1 MTKFVSRRGTLGIA
15 VETVRGTPRVPVY
28 WIPNV
33 LMSFKETV
41 VTAREDQGMGNIAD
55 SDAVYVTMKMG
66 EGEVE
71 SELYDNGLGFI
82 LTSILGAL
90 PSTGGSYTHT
100 YTLSQTNQ
108 QASLSL
114 FWQDPDRS
122 TLFPMA
128 VVESL
133 QMSVEA
139 TGKVSWT
146 IAFKSRK
153 GRAWARQTPNFTA
166 SGQKFLHQNLDLRLA
181 SAVAGL
187 AGATPLSIKSLNLTL
202 NRNTTYDN
210 NMGTVEPDDILGQ
223 QLSIEGSINLNLE
236 DDTIK
241 NYMLNN
247 TYRAMR
253 LNLIGSATSSLS
265 MVFPR
270 VDFTEFEPDFTLN
283 EIAKQTIQ
291 IKANYDRANALD
303 IISSCVLVNSF
314 ASYV

>member
-1 MTKFVSRRGTLGIA
+1 MTKFVGRRGTLGIA
-15 VETVRGTPRVPVY
+15 VESSRGTPRVPVY
-28 WIPNV
+28 WMPNV

-55 SDAVYVTMKMG
+55 SDSVYVTMKMG

-71 SELYDNGLGFI
+71 SELYDNALGFI

-90 PSTGGSYTHT
+90 PSTGGSFTHT

-128 VVESL
+128 VVESV

-139 TGKVSWT
+139 TGKISWT
-146 IAFKSRK
+146 VAFKSRK
-153 GRAWARQTPNFTA
+153 GRAWARQTPDYTA
-166 SGQKFLHQNLDLRLA
+166 VGQKFLHQNVRFKLA
-181 SAVAGL
+181 SNVAGL
-187 AGATPLSIKSLNLTL
+187 GASTPLSLKSLNLAI
-202 NRNTTYDN
+202 NRNTIFDN
-210 NMGTVEPDDILGQ
+210 NMGTVEPDDVLGQ

-241 NYMLNN
+241 GYMLDN
-247 TYRAMR
+247 TYRA
-253 LNLIGSATSSLS
+253 LEIDLIGSATSSLS

-283 EIAKQTIQ
+283 EIAKQTVQ
-291 IKANYDRANALD
+291 IKANYDKANALD

-314 ASYV
+314 TSYA